1 MNNDIELLAPV
12 GSFESLIS
20 AINAGADAVYF
31 GVENL
36 NMRSRSSINFSLQD
50 LAEISRICK
59 KSDIKTYIT
68 LKKQA
73 CTRLHVSEAKL
84 SKREVE
90 RLQDYDWPGNVRELQ
105 NVVER
110 AVILAQGG
118 ALHFELRSGRKVAPA
133 PTGQDR
139 AEFYTEAEWR
149 AKERA
154 NLLSA
159 LKHARGKV
167 SGEGGAAEMLGV
179 NPNTLASRL
188 RALGIS
194 RDYSA

>member
-1 MNNDIELLAPV
+1 M
-12 GSFESLIS
+12 
-20 AINAGADAVYF
+20 
-31 GVENL
+31 
-36 NMRSRSSINFSLQD
+36 
-50 LAEISRICK
+50 
-59 KSDIKTYIT
+59 
-68 LKKQA
+68 
-73 CTRLHVSEAKL
+73 
-84 SKREVE
+84 E

-118 ALHFELRSGRKVAPA
+118 PLHFELRSGRKVEPA

-149 AKERA
+149 DKERA

-167 SGEGGAAEMLGV
+167 SGDGGAAEMLGV